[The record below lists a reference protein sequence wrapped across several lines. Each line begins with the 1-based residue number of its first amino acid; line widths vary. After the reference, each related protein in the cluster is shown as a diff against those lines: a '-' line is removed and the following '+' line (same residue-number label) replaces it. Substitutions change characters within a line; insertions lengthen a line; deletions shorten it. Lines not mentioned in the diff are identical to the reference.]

1 MPTVARYPRAC
12 VICERYPAS
21 AAPERACCPASAA
34 PERDLRQHADLA
46 GVRRELRAGDA
57 AAPCRPGRR
66 AMRAARRSCAA
77 PLRPGLLRSPPAR
90 RNRRRL
96 RSFRP
101 CLKIPRPRAWAPTV
115 RKRTLRH
122 PFASAQAHAP
132 VSGLRP
138 CPTGCPLGPAPA
150 ACAGGR
156 GPAAPRAGCWRG
168 PITRA
173 APGNPPRSGAPAA
186 GAGCFGVGAHCWRT
200 LRAAPS
206 RFAR

>member
-1 MPTVARYPRAC
+1 MPTVAQTPRAR
-12 VICERYPAS
+12 VICES
-21 AAPERACCPASAA
+21 CPASAA
-34 PERDLRQHADLA
+34 PERREPPAEDLA
-46 GVRRELRAGDA
+46 GVRREPRAGPA
-57 AAPCRPGRR
+57 FAPCRPCLR

-101 CLKIPRPRAWAPTV
+101 CLKIPRPRAWAPPV

-122 PFASAQAHAP
+122 PSNSAQAHAP

-150 ACAGGR
+150 ACPGGR
-156 GPAAPRAGCWRG
+156 GPAAPFAGCCRG
-168 PITRA
+168 AIARA
-173 APGNPPRSGAPAA
+173 APANPPRSGAPAA
-186 GAGCFGVGAHCWRT
+186 AACGFGVGGPCWRT

>member
-1 MPTVARYPRAC
+1 MPTVAQTPRAR
-12 VICERYPAS
+12 VICGS
-21 AAPERACCPASAA
+21 HPASAA
-34 PERDLRQHADLA
+34 PERDLRQRADLA

-57 AAPCRPGRR
+57 AARWRPCLR
-66 AMRAARRSCAA
+66 ATRAARRSCAA

-96 RSFRP
+96 RSFWP

-138 CPTGCPLGPAPA
+138 YPTGCPLGPAPA
-150 ACAGGR
+150 ACPGGR
-156 GPAAPRAGCWRG
+156 GPAAPFAGCCRG
-168 PITRA
+168 AIAHA
-173 APGNPPRSGAPAA
+173 APGHPPRSGAPAA
-186 GAGCFGVGAHCWRT
+186 AACGFGVGGPCWRP